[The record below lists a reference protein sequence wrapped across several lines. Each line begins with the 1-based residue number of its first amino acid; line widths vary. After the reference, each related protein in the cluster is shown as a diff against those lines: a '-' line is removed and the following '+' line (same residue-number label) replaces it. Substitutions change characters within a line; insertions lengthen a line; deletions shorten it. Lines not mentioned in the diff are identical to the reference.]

1 MGFMG
6 SGSGDRVLYDEQP
19 DTMTR
24 TVALLIESSRAYG
37 RGLLRGIARY
47 VRGEPQWSV
56 LQQERALG
64 DAPPDWLTREGLDG
78 ILARVES
85 PALAECVR
93 TLGVP
98 AVDLRGL
105 RPLAGV
111 PVITTDEAAVARLA
125 AEHLIERGFRQFAF
139 CGFGGADYSM
149 ARMRQFTG
157 YVEAAG
163 HPVATYESPLLGLGV
178 DTSHIES
185 GAVPRHRELAEWL
198 RSLPKPIGIMAC
210 NDIRGR
216 QVLDAC
222 REAGIDVPDE
232 IAVIGV
238 DNDDVLCDLSDPPMS
253 SVIPD
258 TGRIG
263 FEAAA
268 LLDRM
273 MGGQPA
279 PAQPIL
285 IDPVGVITRRSTDV
299 LAVEDPQVAAALRF
313 IREHACDGINV
324 EAVLDHLAR
333 AVGTG
338 GGPVSRSTLDRRFHQ
353 TLGRSAKEEIL
364 RVRLA
369 RVRQLL
375 RETDEPLSNIAAM
388 VGIGHTEHLSVLF
401 KRTTGETPG
410 TFRRRMSRL

>member
-1 MGFMG
+1 
-6 SGSGDRVLYDEQP
+6 
-19 DTMTR
+19 MTR
-24 TVALLIESSRAYG
+24 TVALLVESSRAYG

-47 VRGEPQWSV
+47 LRSENHWTV
-56 LQQERALG
+56 LHEERALG
-64 DAPPDWLTREGLDG
+64 DAPPDWLTRERVDG
-78 ILARVES
+78 ILARVEN

-93 TLGVP
+93 TLRVP
-98 AVDLRGL
+98 AVDMRGL

-111 PVITTDEAAVARLA
+111 PVITTDEAAVTRLA
-125 AEHLIERGFRQFAF
+125 ADHLIERGFRQFAF

-149 ARMRQFTG
+149 ARMRQF
-157 YVEAAG
+157 VRHLEAAG
-163 HPVATYESPLLGLGV
+163 HPVATHESPLMPVGA
-178 DTSHIES
+178 DTSHIEA
-185 GAVPRHRELAEWL
+185 GALPRHRELAEWL
-198 RSLPKPIGIMAC
+198 RSLPTPIGVMAC
-210 NDIRGR
+210 NDVRGR

-263 FEAAA
+263 SEAAA

-273 MGGQPA
+273 MNGHA
-279 PAQPIL
+279 PPDESIL
-285 IDPVGVITRRSTDV
+285 IEPVGVITRRSTDV
-299 LAVEDPQVAAALRF
+299 LAVEDPQVAEALRF
-313 IREHACDGINV
+313 IREHACRGINV
-324 EAVLDHLAR
+324 EAVLDHLAG
-333 AVGTG
+333 AAG
-338 GGPVSRSTLDRRFHQ
+338 GGGGAVSRSTLDRRFHQ

-375 RETDEPLSNIAAM
+375 RETDEPLSAIAAM

-401 KRTTGETPG
+401 KRATGETPG
-410 TFRRRMSRL
+410 TFRRRMNKL

>member
-1 MGFMG
+1 
-6 SGSGDRVLYDEQP
+6 
-19 DTMTR
+19 MTR

-37 RGLLRGIARY
+37 RGLLRGVARY
-47 VRGEPQWSV
+47 LRTERPWGV
-56 LQQERALG
+56 LHQERALG
-64 DAPPDWLTREGLDG
+64 DAPPDWLTRERVDG
-78 ILARVES
+78 ILARVEN

-105 RPLAGV
+105 RPLVGV
-111 PVITTDEAAVARLA
+111 PVITTDESAVARLA
-125 AEHLIERGFRQFAF
+125 AEHLIERGFRRFAF

-149 ARMRQFTG
+149 ARMRHFQSHI
-157 YVEAAG
+157 EAAG
-163 HPVATYESPLLGLGV
+163 HEIFTYESPVMPIGV
-178 DTSHIES
+178 DTSHIEA
-185 GAVPRHRELAEWL
+185 GAETRHGELARWL
-198 RSLPKPIGIMAC
+198 QSLPKPIGLMAC

-222 REAGIDVPDE
+222 REAGIAVPQE
-232 IAVIGV
+232 VAVVGV
-238 DNDDVLCDLSDPPMS
+238 DNDDVLCDLSSPPLS

-258 TGRIG
+258 TGAIG

-268 LLDRM
+268 LLDAM
-273 MGGQPA
+273 MRGKPGPDE
-279 PAQPIL
+279 PIL
-285 IDPVGVITRRSTDV
+285 IEPIGVITRRSTDV
-299 LAVEDPQVAAALRF
+299 LAVDDPQVAEALRF
-313 IREHACDGINV
+313 IRDNACSGINV
-324 EAVLDHLAR
+324 ESVLDHLA
-333 AVGTG
+333 TSDG
-338 GGPVSRSTLDRRFHQ
+338 GAVSRSTLDRRFHQ

-401 KRTTGETPG
+401 KRVTGETPG
-410 TFRRRMSRL
+410 TFRRRMNKLS

>member
-1 MGFMG
+1 
-6 SGSGDRVLYDEQP
+6 
-19 DTMTR
+19 MTR

-47 VRGEPQWSV
+47 LRTDHHWSV

-64 DAPPDWLTREGLDG
+64 DAPPDWLTRERLDG

-111 PVITTDEAAVARLA
+111 PVITTDEGAVARMA
-125 AEHLIERGFRQFAF
+125 ADHLIERGFRQFAF

-149 ARMRQFTG
+149 ARMRQFTR
-157 YVEAAG
+157 YLEATG
-163 HPVATYESPLLGLGV
+163 HPVATYESPVMGLGA
-178 DTSHIES
+178 DTSHIEA
-185 GAVPRHRELAEWL
+185 GAVPQHRELAEWL
-198 RSLPKPIGIMAC
+198 RSLPKPIGVMGC

-222 REAGIDVPDE
+222 REAGIEVPDE
-232 IAVIGV
+232 IAAIGV

-263 FEAAA
+263 LEAAA

-273 MGGQPA
+273 MRGQPA
-279 PAQPIL
+279 PEQPIL
-285 IDPVGVITRRSTDV
+285 IEPVGVITRRSTDV

-313 IREHACDGINV
+313 IREHACNGINV
-324 EAVLDHLAR
+324 EAVLDFLAG
-333 AVGTG
+333 AGGG
-338 GGPVSRSTLDRRFHQ
+338 GGPVSRSTLDRRFHH

-375 RETDEPLSNIAAM
+375 RETDEPLSNIASM

-401 KRTTGETPG
+401 KRATGETPG
-410 TFRRRMSRL
+410 TFRRRMNRL